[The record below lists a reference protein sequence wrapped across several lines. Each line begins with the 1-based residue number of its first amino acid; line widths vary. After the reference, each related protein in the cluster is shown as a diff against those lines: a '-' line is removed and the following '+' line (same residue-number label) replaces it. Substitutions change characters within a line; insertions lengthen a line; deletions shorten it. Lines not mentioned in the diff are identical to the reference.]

1 MSPVKKAIRD
11 FIVGSDTHITSNV
24 QFRNTMLRGLIALI
38 AFAVGAV
45 YIVIDFISIIGGN
58 LGWYLGLMA
67 LSVVAFWL
75 NKIQR
80 HTWASITLIFLS
92 NGVIYL
98 FASSEHP
105 AGGVFFF
112 FLTTG
117 LATLVL
123 FGYRNRSLAFILVC
137 ASYLLALVAYLG
149 LFPARDY
156 QDYSDE
162 YLRINFLANF
172 TISYLVSILIIHF
185 SIQLHHDIEAN
196 LRISEQSLL
205 LTSEELKRSRER
217 FQMAIEGSRS
227 AIYEWNKQSGYIYL
241 SPYYKKILG
250 YDTDDL
256 QDFTVEKYFEL
267 VHPDDLPRVKE
278 SFEKHLKDHR
288 PYQSELQLKTKGG
301 SYKWV
306 SDSGVSKF
314 NDKGEQALIVG
325 SIVDID
331 ERKMAEQ
338 QIRLQN
344 DLLAKANEELD
355 RFVYSASHD
364 LRAPLSSLLGL
375 ISIAEK
381 TDSDEEIALCL
392 DMMKKRVLTMENF
405 IKEITD
411 YSRNSRLGVERK
423 RINIKKLV
431 QGVID
436 TLKFTNGAERIA
448 IKLNIPDEL
457 EFVTDENRLK
467 VVINN
472 LVANAIKYHD
482 YSKPEPFIEITA
494 RDHGSQYVM
503 SVHDNGIGIPKD
515 HQNKIFNMFYRAS
528 ENSEG
533 SGLGLYI
540 VKETLA
546 KLSGEIAVMSK
557 AGIGSTFTL
566 NLPVF

>member
-1 MSPVKKAIRD
+1 MSPVKKVIRD
-11 FIVGSDTHITSNV
+11 FIVGSDTHIASNV

-38 AFAVGAV
+38 TFAVGAI
-45 YIVIDFISIIGGN
+45 YILIDFISNIEGN
-58 LGWYLGLMA
+58 FGWYLGLMT
-67 LSVVAFWL
+67 LSIVAFWL

-98 FASSEHP
+98 FASSENP
-105 AGGVFFF
+105 AGGIFFF

-117 LATLVL
+117 LGTLVL
-123 FGYRNRSLAFILVC
+123 FGYRNRSLAFVLVC
-137 ASYLLALVAYLG
+137 ISYLIALVAYLG

-156 QDYSDE
+156 NDYSEE
-162 YLRINFLANF
+162 YIRINFLANF

-250 YDTDDL
+250 YDMDDL

-267 VHPDDLPRVKE
+267 VHPDDLLRVKE
-278 SFEKHLKDHR
+278 SFEKHLKDHH
-288 PYQSELQLKTKGG
+288 PYHSELRLKTKGG

-314 NDKGEQALIVG
+314 NEKGEQALIVG

-423 RINIKKLV
+423 TVNIRKLV
-431 QGVID
+431 QGVVD
-436 TLKFTNGAERIA
+436 TLKFTNGADRI
-448 IKLNIPDEL
+448 NIRLTMPNDL

-467 VVINN
+467 VIVNN

-482 YSKPEPFIEITA
+482 YLKPEPFIEIA
-494 RDHGSQYVM
+494 AKQQGDQYVL
-503 SVHDNGIGIPKD
+503 SVHDNGTGISRE
-515 HQNKIFNMFYRAS
+515 HQDKIFNMFYRAS

-546 KLSGEIAVMSK
+546 KL
-557 AGIGSTFTL
+557 AGKISVESQPGNGSIFTL
-566 NLPVF
+566 SLPVF